1 MPERAIAIA
10 CLTLCDPLTLLA
22 LCGLAVGLVV
32 EGLCALAVE
41 EVLREGDGEVDR
53 L

>member
-1 MPERAIAIA
+1 MPVRAITILR
-10 CLTLCDPLTLLA
+10 LTLCDPLVLYT
-22 LCGLAVGLVV
+22 LCGLAAGLVV
-32 EGLCALAVE
+32 LGLAALAVE